1 MPEERGLYPKMEVG
15 EQLAYL
21 AELSEMNA
29 AAAKE
34 ATTEWL
40 GRLGLGDRSGARLE
54 ELSHGNQQRV
64 QLAAALVHDPELA
77 VLDEPF
83 SGLDPIGVESMA
95 ELLAQTAATGVA
107 VLFSSHQLDLVEDI
121 CQDVVIIDHG
131 KIVLAGVVEELKA
144 ASAYRSL
151 DIRVDGDPWVPVLP
165 SGTVTSKE
173 DGKVRVLV
181 EASVDLEEILASAR
195 RVGEVTAFS
204 FEPPSLADLFLETV
218 SEGGDM
224 SGGAR
229 RIWLVTRREWNQ
241 RARTRAFQIS
251 TIVSVA
257 IVVVLIMV
265 PEMYGGGDRPTR
277 TVGLVGESSSQL
289 PALVRASGEQLDINV
304 KTRAFADEATGRA
317 ALGSGDASVLLVD
330 QQRLVWKAEADEQ
343 LRTAVRSAVGVLER
357 QQAIDEIGLTPE
369 QAQRLQQPPELRSTS
384 LEPATT
390 EQTSRADLGRIGV
403 VLLFMAIAF
412 YCAFVLTGVVEEKSS
427 RVVEVLLSRM
437 RPTELL
443 AGKIFGIGLVGL
455 AQLAVVI
462 GAGLVALSFS
472 DNTLAPKTTPSTLG
486 WIVFWFILGY
496 AFYSVLYATAGSLV
510 SRQEETQ
517 SLQLPMTGLLFVA
530 YILAFVATESPDGA
544 AALLGSLFPATAP
557 MVMIVRIAHGG
568 VPWWQIVLS
577 VALTVAAVYGLVLA
591 AGRIY
596 AGGLLRFGGRVRLR
610 EAWRGAE
617 A

>member
-1 MPEERGLYPKMEVG
+1 
-15 EQLAYL
+15 
-21 AELSEMNA
+21 
-29 AAAKE
+29 
-34 ATTEWL
+34 
-40 GRLGLGDRSGARLE
+40 
-54 ELSHGNQQRV
+54 
-64 QLAAALVHDPELA
+64 
-77 VLDEPF
+77 
-83 SGLDPIGVESMA
+83 
-95 ELLAQTAATGVA
+95 
-107 VLFSSHQLDLVEDI
+107 
-121 CQDVVIIDHG
+121 
-131 KIVLAGVVEELKA
+131 
-144 ASAYRSL
+144 
-151 DIRVDGDPWVPVLP
+151 
-165 SGTVTSKE
+165 
-173 DGKVRVLV
+173 
-181 EASVDLEEILASAR
+181 
-195 RVGEVTAFS
+195 
-204 FEPPSLADLFLETV
+204 
-218 SEGGDM
+218 M

-289 PALVRASGEQLDINV
+289 PALVRASGEQLDITV

-330 QQRLVWKAEADEQ
+330 QQELVWKAEADEQ

-369 QAQRLQQPPELRSTS
+369 QALRLQQPPELRSTS

-390 EQTSRADLGRIGV
+390 EQTARADLGRIGV

-437 RPTELL
+437 RPSELL

-472 DNTLAPKTTPSTLG
+472 DNTLVPKTTPSTLG